1 MDLNDIANLMQRG
14 LDKHGLDN
22 VIKFDCGEDG
32 VISLVDGQA
41 LLADHAA
48 DCTIRISEKNLA
60 KLVTG
65 KMNPMTGFA
74 LGKIKVSG
82 DMSLAMKLGQLIG

>member
-1 MDLNDIANLMQRG
+1 MDLNDIAAVMQRG
-14 LDKHGLDN
+14 LDKHGLQD

-32 VISLVDGQA
+32 VLSLVDGKA
-41 LLADHAA
+41 VLADHDA
-48 DCTIRISEKNLA
+48 DCTIRISAKNLG

-74 LGKIKVSG
+74 LGKIKVTG